1 MKFWDKMTK
10 KQSEEDAAPEMTA
23 LEKRLAEKAAQESDE
38 GADEN
43 AGPETLTEAQE
54 AIAELNERIVRLTAD
69 FDNFRKRAQ
78 REKDE
83 ARQFANQGL
92 LEKLLPVL
100 DNFEMALTAV
110 KDADPSVRDGVQMI
124 LDQLLGVL
132 KESGVEPVDA
142 TGQPFDPNLHD
153 ALSQEETTEVEEGT
167 VVQQVQRG
175 YKLNDR
181 LVRPARVVVA
191 KAPGAAE
198 EAPTED

>member
-38 GADEN
+38 GTDEN

-142 TGQPFDPNLHD
+142 MGHPFDPNLHE

-191 KAPGAAE
+191 KVPGAAE
-198 EAPTED
+198 EAPNED